1 MKLDRSSSRGRIAS
15 AIFTALLLAHCSST
29 SGTGGT
35 GGGDQPGE
43 DGGTVTKKDSGVTPP
58 VKKDGGTTSD
68 DSGTVGDDDDDAA
81 PPPPG
86 DDDDAGP
93 AQGCGAWQTGT
104 LTGYNNSNLADDPNA
119 GSVMEFTG
127 LTDPFYDN
135 VNIASI
141 DMSDW
146 PSDQYHWVDI
156 NYNGKVGRV
165 GVWDACL
172 NADCPDG
179 TSCCSDNKKQYANP
193 GYLLDVETRTAKRL
207 WGIAAGEDTL
217 DDKIQYRICDSFDPD
232 AIAAQYGAKR
242 D

>member
-15 AIFTALLLAHCSST
+15 AIFTALLLAHCSAT
-29 SGTGGT
+29 GSGGSS
-35 GGGDQPGE
+35 GGDQPGD
-43 DGGTVTKKDSGVTPP
+43 DGGTVAKSDSGTSHPVKKDSGTP
-58 VKKDGGTTSD
+58 GQ

-86 DDDDAGP
+86 DDDAGP
-93 AQGCGAWQTGT
+93 APGCGPWQTGT
-104 LTGYNNSNLADDPNA
+104 MTGYNNSNLADDPNA

-127 LTDPFYDN
+127 LTDAFYDN
-135 VNIASI
+135 VPIASI

-207 WGIAAGEDTL
+207 WGIAKGEDTL
-217 DDKIQYRICDSFDPD
+217 DDKIQYRICDTFDPD
-232 AIAAQYGAKR
+232 AVAAQYGAKR